1 MQFSS
6 LRDLLVLELNDLRD
20 AENQL
25 IKALPKMAKAS
36 ASAPLRQALQEHLEQ
51 TKEHARRIDRIF
63 TDLGESPESARCKGM
78 KGIIAEGADILKRK
92 FSPALQDAAI
102 ISAVQ
107 RVEHYEI
114 AGYGCVRTYAE
125 LLQNQDAVEALEQ
138 TLQEEKDADSRLT
151 DLAQQI
157 NVEAQT
163 ANDAAEEEDRTK
175 AKGATSS

>member
-1 MQFSS
+1 MQSSS
-6 LRDLLVLELNDLRD
+6 LRDLLVLELADLRD

-36 ASAPLRQALQEHLEQ
+36 SSEPLRQALREHWEQ
-51 TKEHARRIDRIF
+51 TKEHAQRIDRIF
-63 TDLGESPESARCKGM
+63 TDLGESPETIKCKGM
-78 KGIIAEGADILKRK
+78 MGIIAEGSDMLKRK
-92 FSPALQDAAI
+92 LSPELQDAAI
-102 ISAVQ
+102 ISAAQ

-114 AGYGCVRTYAE
+114 AAYGCVRTYAE

-157 NVEAQT
+157 NIEAQT
-163 ANDAAEEEDRTK
+163 TGDAAEEEARR
-175 AKGATSS
+175 AKGASS